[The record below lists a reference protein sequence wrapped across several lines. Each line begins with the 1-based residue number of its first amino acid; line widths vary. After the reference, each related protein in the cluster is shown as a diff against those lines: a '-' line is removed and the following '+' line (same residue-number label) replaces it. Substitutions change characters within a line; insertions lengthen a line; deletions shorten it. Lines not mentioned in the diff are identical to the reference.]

1 MKFFEYLLFCREGD
15 FPFQREFF
23 QLNVDIFG
31 IEGVEADLEILSIA
45 INIMRS
51 FGAKDNMFEIR
62 IANRRLLDDVFS
74 YLELTSEQSTSV
86 RKIIDKKGKV
96 SDLAFL
102 EMLKEQNLSDNTN
115 IKLIEFLNNP
125 DKMLSE
131 LEETSKGAQE
141 VLKLLVLAKS
151 VGFGNLIKYNPCV
164 VRGLDYYTGNVFEM
178 YDLNPQ
184 NTRAMFGGG
193 RYDDLV
199 ETFTGQKLTGTGFGW
214 GDISMQLFLESWN
227 LLPKF
232 ENSTQYLVT
241 LWPQNG
247 LKYFEASNKVAELL
261 RSQGNTV
268 EMWLKPETSIS
279 KQISYASKLEIKNV
293 VIVGDEELQTNSFTT
308 KDLITGEQTKTKLS

>member
-1 MKFFEYLLFCREGD
+1 METIGDSSEAVDAELIFLAYKFIESLGLKGYNVHINSIGDQGCRPAYLKALKDYYKNRLKKTCANCKIRFKE
-15 FPFQREFF
+15 
-23 QLNVDIFG
+23 N
-31 IEGVEADLEILSIA
+31 IL
-45 INIMRS
+45 
-51 FGAKDNMFEIR
+51 
-62 IANRRLLDDVFS
+62 RLLDCKEETCKEITKEAPQFVD
-74 YLELTSEQSTSV
+74 
-86 RKIIDKKGKV
+86 
-96 SDLAFL
+96 FL
-102 EMLKEQNLSDNTN
+102 DEECHAHFKHVL
-115 IKLIEFLNNP
+115 EFLDEAKVPYILNP
-125 DKMLSE
+125 HL
-131 LEETSKGAQE
+131 
-141 VLKLLVLAKS
+141 
-151 VGFGNLIKYNPCV
+151 

-199 ETFTGQKLTGTGFGW
+199 ETFTRQKLTGTGFGW